1 MIISCIDRCGRS
13 HMTYWKGVVLGDE
26 DQDGKRRILLP
37 YGSHSS
43 LPLILK
49 VPCFLTIFFSPVF
62 TYCYFCLFPK
72 CDASHLVLLQCIS
85 PWPFLKLTGWFPFFI
100 LVWFLI
106 SVVSTIIEQ
115 PVSHHLAPTP
125 APNGK
130 KKTNKT
136 KQSNNNN
143 KIYPHFKM
151 FVSHLI
157 SLQLGTWALSIFP
170 PESPQIRKR
179 STDACVFFLR
189 WKTCI
194 LVLKHLPF

>member
-49 VPCFLTIFFSPVF
+49 VPCFLTIFFSPLF

-130 KKTNKT
+130 KNKQNKT
-136 KQSNNNN
+136 KQQQQQNLSTLQNVCFSLNFITAWYLSSEHFSTRISPNQKTFYWCMYLLFEMKN
-143 KIYPHFKM
+143 MYP
-151 FVSHLI
+151 
-157 SLQLGTWALSIFP
+157 
-170 PESPQIRKR
+170 
-179 STDACVFFLR
+179 ST
-189 WKTCI
+189 
-194 LVLKHLPF
+194 